1 MLRLRQTGIEV
12 LADGPVLRATE
23 FASIA
28 DAEVALARAREE
40 AARIVEEAKAER
52 VQQREQGYRDGL
64 EQAKAEMAEKLVA
77 TMGQSALY
85 FAKVEQAL
93 VDVVMKAVARV
104 IGEIDDRERVERI
117 VRKALELVRSQSQVR
132 VKVPP
137 AQSEWLQSRVEA
149 LQQSFPRIQFLEV
162 ESDARLPGDGCVI
175 ETELGVI
182 DATVQTQLRA
192 IEKALIQAIK

>member
-1 MLRLRQTGIEV
+1 MLRLKQTGAEV
-12 LADGPVLRATE
+12 LSEGPLLRAAE
-23 FASIA
+23 FAA
-28 DAEVALARAREE
+28 VVDVEAMLVRAREE
-40 AARIVEEAKAER
+40 AARILEEAKAEHAR
-52 VQQREQGYRDGL
+52 QREQGYRDGV
-64 EQAKAEMAEKLVA
+64 EQGKAEMAEKLVA

-93 VDVVMKAVARV
+93 VDVVLKAVARV
-104 IGEIDDRERVERI
+104 IGEVDDRERVERI
-117 VRKALELVRSQSQVR
+117 VRKALELLRSQSQVR

-137 AQSEWLQSRVEA
+137 AQSEWLQSRVET
-149 LQQSFPRIQFLEV
+149 LLQSFPRIQFLEV
-162 ESDARLPGDGCVI
+162 EADARLPGDGCVL